1 LSFSSDARSSVRRR
15 RRDLA
20 VLKTLGFLP
29 RQVWATVAWQAT
41 AFATMAVLAGLPLGV
56 AIGRWAWRL
65 VAVQLGVVPEPA
77 LPPLQILAV
86 AGGAILAG
94 NLIAAGP
101 GWVAGRLR
109 PALVLR
115 SE

>member
-1 LSFSSDARSSVRRR
+1 MVVPVFVVVVP
-15 RRDLA
+15 A
-20 VLKTLGFLP
+20 V
-29 RQVWATVAWQAT
+29 VA
-41 AFATMAVLAGLPLGV
+41 AVVVGVPLGIAV
-56 AIGRWAWRL
+56 GRWAWRL
-65 VAVQLGVVPEPA
+65 VANSLGVVPEPVTPR
-77 LPPLQILAV
+77 LGLLVV
-86 AGGAILAG
+86 AGGALLAA